1 MFYYY
6 YSPNQILII
15 LEPKYIILRI
25 YSLAYD
31 LKYDYI

>member
-6 YSPNQILII
+6 YSSEQILII
-15 LEPKYIILRI
+15 LEPKYIILQI